1 MMREFVA
8 AAVGA
13 GALLLLAFSSGYR
26 AAEWRFEH
34 DRAVAAA
41 QQGAKDYEKLRKAMD
56 VQDSLRVDLQ
66 RARAESD
73 RVRRA
78 LDAARAASAS
88 RNSSGAGVTGCES
101 LLRDGVE
108 LLSDCRA
115 RLLECA
121 GKHDSLVEAV
131 N

>member
-1 MMREFVA
+1 MLILNFTGLIAVA
-8 AAVGA
+8 
-13 GALLLLAFSSGYR
+13 LIAFASGYKQADYR
-26 AAEWRFEH
+26 LEH
-34 DRAVAAA
+34 DRAIAAA
-41 QQGAKDYEKLRKAMD
+41 EQGAKDYAKLKKAMD
-56 VQDSLRVDLQ
+56 VQDSLRGDLQ

-78 LDAARAASAS
+78 LDDARAASAS
-88 RNSSGAGVTGCES
+88 GKYSGTGVAGCES

>member
-78 LDAARAASAS
+78 LDAARAARPAGEHDGTGAS
-88 RNSSGAGVTGCES
+88 GCEKLLAES
-101 LLRDGVE
+101 LE
-108 LLSDCRA
+108 LLGECRE
-115 RLLECA
+115 RYLSCA
-121 GKHDSLVEAV
+121 GRHDALITAV
-131 N
+131 Q

>member
-8 AAVGA
+8 MIVGA
-13 GALLLLAFSSGYR
+13 GVLALVAFFSGYR
-26 AAEWRFEH
+26 AAEYRFEH

-41 QQGAKDYEKLRKAMD
+41 EQGAKDYEKLKKALDM
-56 VQDSLRVDLQ
+56 QDALRDDLQ
-66 RARAESD
+66 RARTESE

-78 LDAARAASAS
+78 LDAARTASAS
-88 RNSSGAGVTGCES
+88 REPSGAGITKCPG
-101 LLRDGVE
+101 LLGEGVE

-121 GKHDSLVEAV
+121 GKHDALVEV
-131 N
+131 VK

>member
-8 AAVGA
+8 LIVGA
-13 GALLLLAFSSGYR
+13 GALALIAFSSGYR
-26 AAEWRFEH
+26 AAEYRFAH
-34 DRAVAAA
+34 DRAVAVAE
-41 QQGAKDYEKLRKAMD
+41 QGAKDYAKLKKAMD
-56 VQDSLRVDLQ
+56 VQDSLRGDLQ

-88 RNSSGAGVTGCES
+88 GESSGAGVAGCES